1 VRLGGRLDWFDTFGA
16 ALSPRVAF
24 IYQQNKRTA
33 LKYIFARA
41 FRAPS
46 AYEAYYTDSQS
57 IVAPTKKLDPE
68 HIGSYELVFEHSVK
82 PWLGLTADG
91 FYNDL
96 ANLIDEVPDTVSG
109 LNHFVNIGHDRGMG
123 LEFELEAKRESGLA
137 VRTSYTFADAR
148 DELQNQRLANSPLN
162 TFKLHGSVPA
172 SRHAFA
178 AVEMLYASSQSS
190 YRQMTVPSSFLTNV
204 TFSTKP
210 VWGGWELSASC
221 YNVMNRRWLAP
232 GGPEV
237 LQAAIPQDGRTY
249 RFQMTYRLHAKEA
262 QSK

>member
-1 VRLGGRLDWFDTFGA
+1 
-16 ALSPRVAF
+16 
-24 IYQQNKRTA
+24 
-33 LKYIFARA
+33 
-41 FRAPS
+41 
-46 AYEAYYTDSQS
+46 
-57 IVAPTKKLDPE
+57 
-68 HIGSYELVFEHSVK
+68 
-82 PWLGLTADG
+82 
-91 FYNDL
+91 
-96 ANLIDEVPDTVSG
+96 
-109 LNHFVNIGHDRGMG
+109 
-123 LEFELEAKRESGLA
+123 
-137 VRTSYTFADAR
+137 
-148 DELQNQRLANSPLN
+148 
-162 TFKLHGSVPA
+162 
-172 SRHAFA
+172 
-178 AVEMLYASSQSS
+178 MLYASSQSS